1 MTAWGVTVSD
11 IITNARSYADMIE
24 SEFVSDLEAV
34 FFVYAA
40 YREYWDLVIARNQD
54 YILTTS
60 DPIAFVSGQVDYTL
74 PDNFRNIRGVD
85 VSQNNSVTPD
95 SCWYDIEPFNFSERN
110 TYKNNQIYFYTVFG
124 NNIHYSVRNNTIT
137 FQPYPI
143 NMSYFKYHY
152 IPRPPVLSADTTVV
166 LEGYANF
173 DDYISL
179 LVAERMKAKE
189 ESDVSYI
196 RMKLNEVKS
205 GLITALSD
213 RNRDKTSKVVATRSR
228 NWYW

>member
-1 MTAWGVTVSD
+1 
-11 IITNARSYADMIE
+11 
-24 SEFVSDLEAV
+24 
-34 FFVYAA
+34 
-40 YREYWDLVIARNQD
+40 
-54 YILTTS
+54 
-60 DPIAFVSGQVDYTL
+60 
-74 PDNFRNIRGVD
+74 
-85 VSQNNSVTPD
+85 
-95 SCWYDIEPFNFSERN
+95 
-110 TYKNNQIYFYTVFG
+110 
-124 NNIHYSVRNNTIT
+124 
-137 FQPYPI
+137 
-143 NMSYFKYHY
+143 
-152 IPRPPVLSADTTVV
+152 V